1 MPVDHGFLA
10 DRQALTS
17 LLFPAGVPPLWSPTL
32 VFYGE
37 DGRIDRDRQLA
48 HLAFMAPHVR
58 GILVPGSTGDAWE
71 MDDAEA
77 LAALEVVIPF
87 AIQEGLD
94 LLVGVL
100 RPTTETTRTLLDKVL
115 DHLCRRA
122 RTHSVVEAFAAAHV
136 RGITIAAPTSATPLP
151 QEAIGAALE
160 PMFGLGLPTA
170 LYQLPQVTGNTMT
183 AELVA
188 ELAERFPNL

>member
-1 MPVDHGFLA
+1 MPI
-10 DRQALTS
+10 DRSFSPARAALPS

-58 GILVPGSTGDAWE
+58 GVLVPGSTGDAWE

-87 AIQEGLD
+87 AVQEGLD

-100 RPTTETTRTLLDKVL
+100 RPTADATRALLDKVL
-115 DHLCRRA
+115 D
-122 RTHSVVEAFAAAHV
+122 
-136 RGITIAAPTSATPLP
+136 
-151 QEAIGAALE
+151 
-160 PMFGLGLPTA
+160 
-170 LYQLPQVTGNTMT
+170 QL
-183 AELVA
+183 
-188 ELAERFPNL
+188 R